1 MGAVVGVTTP
11 DRETALSLSGLLPSY
26 GTSLV
31 SERCTELWHLT
42 RDADRWRVAGPLA
55 DPDTFPTQEEALEAL
70 EYLVVLRLLHHADR
84 ITHLHGSG
92 TTRDGEAVLALG
104 DSGAGKT
111 SLAFHWSL
119 AGLPALADDLVFVE
133 SDGTVLPFK
142 RLFNVDRRRFADAG
156 VAPDPALALGN
167 EDTFAWFD
175 PGRHGGWAEPAPVRT
190 VARISYAPDTP
201 SKLEP
206 MPTTETLT
214 LLLASVMDG
223 GFSPEVSLDRLAR
236 IAERARGV
244 RLTFGDA
251 RDAAAALVRW

>member
-1 MGAVVGVTTP
+1 MAVGVTTP
-11 DRETALSLSGLLPSY
+11 DRETADTVSRLLPSY
-26 GTSLV
+26 VTSLV

-42 RDADRWRVAGPLA
+42 RDADRWFIAGPLA
-55 DPDTFPTQEEALEAL
+55 DRDSFPTREEALEAL

-84 ITHLHGSG
+84 ITHVHASG
-92 TTRDGEAVLALG
+92 AARDGEAVVALG

-119 AGLPALADDLVFVE
+119 AGLPAVADDLVFVE

-142 RLFNVDRRRFADAG
+142 RLFNVDRRRFVDAG
-156 VAPDPALALGN
+156 VAPDPSLALGN

-175 PGRHGGWAEPAPVRT
+175 PEEHGGWADPAPVRT
-190 VARISYAPDTP
+190 VARIAYVPDTP
-201 SKLEP
+201 TKFEP
-206 MPTTETLT
+206 MPTTETLA

-223 GFSPEVSLDRLAR
+223 GFSPEASLDRLAR

-244 RLTFGDA
+244 HVTFGDA
-251 RDAAAALVRW
+251 RDAATALVRW